1 MTNCTHPQ
9 AGVLGSACPEKA
21 ADMLTQCHMDLL
33 REAAQALHRA
43 TADGPRT
50 SADMDAWLLA
60 AERLAVALV
69 SRLEV
74 IEEADHDRAY

>member
-1 MTNCTHPQ
+1 MTNRKHPQ
-9 AGVLGSACPEKA
+9 ARVTGSACLEKA
-21 ADMLTQCHMDLL
+21 ADLLTPRHMDLL

-43 TADGPRT
+43 AADGPRN

-69 SRLEV
+69 SRLES
-74 IEEADHDRAY
+74 IEEAEHD